1 MSDARFGIRSPRVV
15 LALLTALNLLNYLDR
30 FVLSAV
36 LKKVQE
42 DLSMTKFVAG
52 LLATI
57 FLIGYFATSPIFGTL
72 ADHGPR
78 GRRSKLIALGIAI
91 WSLATIGSGL
101 VQSTGALW
109 VCRAFVG
116 IGEASYAT
124 IAPTIIDDIAPTNRK
139 ARWLAIFYTAIPVGS
154 ALGYIVGG
162 AVETATHSWR
172 MAFYVAGAPGLVLA
186 ALCLLIV
193 EPERRTERKRPDI
206 LGSTRSLVAIL
217 PYRLTVLGYSAYS
230 FAMGGFAYWAP
241 AYLSMQYGL
250 EEGKAASTFGGIT
263 VLSGIL
269 GTLLGG
275 ALGDRWL
282 GKKTDDTSATSAA
295 LRVCALSAGL
305 GAPLALFAILAP
317 SATAFFALVFPC
329 QVALFLSSGPVNVAT
344 LRSVPA
350 GLRAS
355 AMALSIFA
363 IHAFGDLW
371 SPMLIGLA
379 GDHMPMA
386 WAMLAGPL
394 VFAIAAFIWWR
405 GARLMPSRG

>member
-1 MSDARFGIRSPRVV
+1 MVIRSPRAV

-36 LKKVQE
+36 LKRVQE
-42 DLSMTKFVAG
+42 DLSMTKLVAG

-72 ADHGPR
+72 ADRGPR
-78 GRRSKLIALGIAI
+78 GRRSKLIALGIAV

-101 VQSTGALW
+101 AQSTGALW
-109 VCRAFVG
+109 VARAFVG
-116 IGEASYAT
+116 VGEASYAT
-124 IAPTIIDDIAPTNRK
+124 IAPTLIDDVAPPDRK

-193 EPERRTERKRPDI
+193 EPERRVERTRPDV
-206 LGSTRSLVAIL
+206 LGSTRSLLAI
-217 PYRLTVLGYSAYS
+217 PAYRFTVLGYCAYA

-241 AYLSMQYGL
+241 AYLSMQYGI
-250 EEGKAASTFGGIT
+250 EEGKASSTFGAIT
-263 VLSGIL
+263 VVTGII

-282 GKKTDDTSATSAA
+282 EKRGDDAAATQAA

-305 GAPLALFAILAP
+305 GAPLAFAAILGP
-317 SATAFFALVFPC
+317 SAKAFFVLVFPC

-386 WAMLAGPL
+386 WAMLAGPV
-394 VFAIAAFIWWR
+394 VFAIGAVIWWR
-405 GARLMPSRG
+405 GARLA